1 MTLPFTPRWAA
12 LDGVAMRYTY
22 TGETGRPLLLL
33 HEMGGSL
40 ESWDP
45 VLPLLPRNQRIIRCD
60 MRGAGGSEKIRAD
73 ITCDAL
79 ADDIAA
85 LLDHLEV
92 AQADVTGCAIGG
104 CMSLTLAIRHS
115 SRVYR
120 LAPINPPTDAAGRA
134 GEVLRERAALTDA
147 HGMRAVVKSALA
159 RSYPDVLR
167 NADKEAYE
175 AYAARFVT
183 NDPTSY
189 AHILRAL
196 LNVNF
201 DGRLEAIT
209 CPTLFIAGHHDLVRL
224 PADTEKVAKRVKN
237 ARYMEIDGGHIP
249 SIQAPAALATA
260 LIDFFELGVNQ

>member
-1 MTLPFTPRWAA
+1 
-12 LDGVAMRYTY
+12 MRYTY
-22 TGETGRPLLLL
+22 TGEIGRPLLLL

-79 ADDIAA
+79 ADDIAG
-85 LLDHLEV
+85 LLDHLDV
-92 AQADVTGCAIGG
+92 AQAYVTGCAIGG
-104 CMSLTLAIRHS
+104 CMGLTLAIRHPT
-115 SRVYR
+115 RVHR

-134 GEVLRERAALTDA
+134 GEVLRDRAALTDA
-147 HGMRAVVKSALA
+147 HGMRAVVESALA
-159 RSYPDVLR
+159 RSYPEILR
-167 NADKEAYE
+167 TADKGAYE

-201 DGRLEAIT
+201 DGRLETIT
-209 CPTLFIAGHHDLVRL
+209 CSTLFIAGRYDLVRR
-224 PADTEKVAKRVKN
+224 PADTAKVAQRVRN
-237 ARYMEIDGGHIP
+237 GRFMEIDGGHIP
-249 SIQAPAALATA
+249 SVQAPAALAAA
-260 LIDFFELGVNQ
+260 LIDFFELRANQ